1 MHNYHPLASTPF
13 ILCFTHNAIKSFIMS
28 SAAPT
33 PSNPYRVTPAF
44 SKAASSI
51 RSGRVVLH
59 PPEAIDASVH
69 RTSVTLT
76 PRSLGNT
83 TTTTSTSSGPLQP
96 HRSPSRHRLLKSSP
110 LPPIQS
116 TPVEL
121 NHPMTHVSS
130 RQTMLRRSDLFYL
143 TSPLLLL
150 SSSLR
155 QNYFHLLIF
164 LGETLIS

>member
-1 MHNYHPLASTPF
+1 MLLRKVPSLLYASPRLGSCVIISLHAF
-13 ILCFTHNAIKSFIMS
+13 LHAILDQSSRVWRAQLSSLSFNSIHSITHNAIKSFIMS

-33 PSNPYRVTPAF
+33 PSNPYRVTPAS

-121 NHPMTHVSS
+121 NHPT
-130 RQTMLRRSDLFYL
+130 
-143 TSPLLLL
+143 PLP
-150 SSSLR
+150 
-155 QNYFHLLIF
+155 
-164 LGETLIS
+164 

>member
-1 MHNYHPLASTPF
+1 MLLGDVPSLLYAAARLGPWVIISLHAFLHAIIDQSCSVWRAQLSSLSFNSIHS
-13 ILCFTHNAIKSFIMS
+13 ITHNAIKSFIMS

-96 HRSPSRHRLLKSSP
+96 HRSPPRHRLLKSSP

-121 NHPMTHVSS
+121 NHPT
-130 RQTMLRRSDLFYL
+130 
-143 TSPLLLL
+143 PLP
-150 SSSLR
+150 
-155 QNYFHLLIF
+155 
-164 LGETLIS
+164 

>member
-1 MHNYHPLASTPF
+1 MLLGDVPSLLYAAARLGPWVIISLHAFLHAIIDQSCSVWRAQLSSLSFNSIHS
-13 ILCFTHNAIKSFIMS
+13 ITHNAIKSFIMS

-33 PSNPYRVTPAF
+33 PSNPYRVTPAS

-96 HRSPSRHRLLKSSP
+96 HRSPPRHRLLKSSP

-121 NHPMTHVSS
+121 NHPT
-130 RQTMLRRSDLFYL
+130 
-143 TSPLLLL
+143 PLP
-150 SSSLR
+150 
-155 QNYFHLLIF
+155 
-164 LGETLIS
+164 

>member
-1 MHNYHPLASTPF
+1 MLLGDVPSLLYAAARLGPWVIISLHAFLHAIIDQSCSVWCAQLSSLSFNSIHFMFHTQRHQILYHVLR
-13 ILCFTHNAIKSFIMS
+13 
-28 SAAPT
+28 APT
-33 PSNPYRVTPAF
+33 PSNPYRVTPAS

-121 NHPMTHVSS
+121 NHPT
-130 RQTMLRRSDLFYL
+130 
-143 TSPLLLL
+143 PLP
-150 SSSLR
+150 
-155 QNYFHLLIF
+155 
-164 LGETLIS
+164 